1 MHLHGPMEGRRHDW
15 TLFLQSEIDEYMEM
29 LLCVDG
35 LQYAMY
41 GDAGYRTRLFLDTPF
56 SGSNLS
62 DIEKAF
68 NKAMARSRVTV
79 EWFFKEVKL
88 YWSYVDFKRKMRTRE
103 HAVGAI
109 YVAAV
114 LLTNMRNCIYPN
126 SISQYFECPPP
137 SLEEYMTH
145 RL

>member
-68 NKAMARSRVTV
+68 NKAMARSMSDSRVVFQRSEALLELCRLQAKNENERACGWNYLCCGRFTH
-79 EWFFKEVKL
+79 
-88 YWSYVDFKRKMRTRE
+88 E
-103 HAVGAI
+103 HAKLNLPEQHI
-109 YVAAV
+109 PV
-114 LLTNMRNCIYPN
+114 L
-126 SISQYFECPPP
+126 
-137 SLEEYMTH
+137 
-145 RL
+145 